1 MTDDSESQT
10 SIVTAGIVVIGDEIL
25 SGRTKD
31 KNIGHIAEKLTD
43 AGIQLREVRIVA
55 DDEDA
60 IVEAVN
66 TLRARYDYVF
76 TTGGIGPTH
85 DDITADS
92 IGKAFGLRVDQDP
105 RAVEILQRHF
115 RESELTPARLRMT
128 RMPEGAELIANPVS
142 AAPGFRVGNV
152 YVMAG
157 VPRIMEGMLDNILP
171 GLRTGTRVLSRTV
184 RVDGKEGDIAD
195 ILGQA
200 QDNFPGVAVGS
211 YPFHVDNRFGV
222 NVVVRATD
230 TEMLDSVQTWLM
242 ERLSGRGVAADVPDE
257 DYLA

>member
-1 MTDDSESQT
+1 MSERGEASADV
-10 SIVTAGIVVIGDEIL
+10 VTAGIVVIGDEIL

-43 AGIQLREVRIVA
+43 SGIQLQEVRIVS

-66 TLRARYDYVF
+66 TLRERYDYVF

-85 DDITADS
+85 DDITADA
-92 IGKAFGLRVDQDP
+92 IGKAFGLPVERDP

-128 RMPEGAELIANPVS
+128 RMPVGAELIANPVS
-142 AAPGFRVGNV
+142 VAPGFRVGNV

-157 VPRIMEGMLDNILP
+157 VPKIMHGMLDNVLP
-171 GLRTGTRVLSRTV
+171 GLRGGVRILSRTV

-195 ILGQA
+195 ILQTA
-200 QDNFPGVAVGS
+200 QDTFTGTAVGS

-222 NVVVRATD
+222 NVVLRATD
-230 TEMLDSVQTWLM
+230 TGLLDRAEAWLL
-242 ERLSGRGVAADVPDE
+242 ERLSERGIAADVPDE
-257 DYLA
+257 DYVA